1 LKFRVTFSVIFAGAG
16 FMTEIVIFRGIVGEG
31 TICEIVSASDGDAV
45 RAVVSLCFGGG
56 DSMAFS
62 TLTRAVATCF
72 VSAVIL
78 GSVPIAP
85 ASAGETGDAAP
96 LGRLALS
103 ARLAAWGR
111 ADKNPLALIVAA
123 EIRQGVAARS
133 VERAPDQSGEAA
145 TAAPAANETTVAG
158 LLGEAVALAGK
169 DETIRALADD
179 IRGSASKGLV
189 LGAGM
194 SRATVRAAGTDW
206 YRKLKFEGS
215 RYAETYVELSGSGN
229 VHVSVYDEAGNLV
242 CRDPNPSAVAY
253 CGWTPSRTALFDV
266 KVENRSTSPVTYRM
280 FTN

>member
-1 LKFRVTFSVIFAGAG
+1 MTFP
-16 FMTEIVIFRGIVGEG
+16 
-31 TICEIVSASDGDAV
+31 
-45 RAVVSLCFGGG
+45 
-56 DSMAFS
+56 
-62 TLTRAVATCF
+62 TLTRAGVIGF
-72 VSAVIL
+72 VSGVIL
-78 GSVPIAP
+78 GCVPITP
-85 ASAGETGDAAP
+85 ASAGEAGDAAP
-96 LGRLALS
+96 LGQLALS

-123 EIRQGVAARS
+123 EIRQRLNART
-133 VERAPDQSGEAA
+133 VERAPEQSGDSDGS
-145 TAAPAANETTVAG
+145 TPAASETTVDG
-158 LLGEAVALAGK
+158 LIGEAVALAGK

-179 IRGSASKGLV
+179 VRASAAKGLV

-194 SRATVRAAGTDW
+194 SRATVRAAGADW

-215 RYAETYVELSGSGN
+215 RYAETYIELSGAGN

-266 KVENRSTSPVTYRM
+266 KVENRSTTAVPYRM

>member
-1 LKFRVTFSVIFAGAG
+1 
-16 FMTEIVIFRGIVGEG
+16 
-31 TICEIVSASDGDAV
+31 
-45 RAVVSLCFGGG
+45 
-56 DSMAFS
+56 MAFPA
-62 TLTRAVATCF
+62 LTRAAAIRF
-72 VSAVIL
+72 VSTVIL
-78 GSVPIAP
+78 GCLPIAP
-85 ASAGETGDAAP
+85 ASAGEAGDAAP
-96 LGRLALS
+96 LGQLALS

-123 EIRQGVAARS
+123 EIRQRVTARA
-133 VERAPDQSGEAA
+133 VERLPEQSGEAA
-145 TAAPAANETTVAG
+145 TAAPEASETTVAA

-169 DETIRALADD
+169 DETIRELAGDV
-179 IRGSASKGLV
+179 GASATKGLV

-194 SRATVRAAGTDW
+194 SRATVRAAGIDW

-215 RYAETYVELSGSGN
+215 RYAEAYVELSGAGN

-266 KVENRSTSPVTYRM
+266 KVENRSTTPVAYRM